1 MPEFDIDAFNA
12 TITKQ
17 GSTVR
22 QMKKDGAEPLLIKA
36 EVDILKQM
44 KNQLEIEV
52 KKAGVSGDAFN
63 RKGFDEMLVRKFFVV
78 PAFEIHGGVAGLF
91 DFGPPGAALKQNV
104 TQMWREHFILQVS
117 IDSRKYVIDKALIE
131 TGQEGGE

>member
-1 MPEFDIDAFNA
+1 MSTPFDVDAFSA

-17 GSTVR
+17 GSLVR
-22 QMKKDGAEPLLIKA
+22 QLKKDGAEPLIIKG
-36 EVDILKQM
+36 EVDKLKEMKIQLEKEM
-44 KNQLEIEV
+44 KNVASTGEV
-52 KKAGVSGDAFN
+52 FN
-63 RKGFDEMLVRKFFVV
+63 RKAFDEMLVRKFFVV

-117 IDSRKYVIDKALIE
+117 FMSYCL
-131 TGQEGGE
+131 GGV